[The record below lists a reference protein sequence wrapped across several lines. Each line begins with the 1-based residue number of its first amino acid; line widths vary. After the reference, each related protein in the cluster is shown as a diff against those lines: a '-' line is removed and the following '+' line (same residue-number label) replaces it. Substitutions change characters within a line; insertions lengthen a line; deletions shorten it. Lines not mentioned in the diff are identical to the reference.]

1 MNNNSYSIEE
11 LLDNNEFIAWA
22 KNSTPENSKFWNEYL
37 LNHPKESENINK
49 ARFVILAV
57 TEAEEYILSKEDEVA
72 TLQKINR
79 SIFARPVQLSK
90 NIKWAAAA
98 SVVIGISVLW
108 YVFSNQKNS
117 SIPETYTYNSQI
129 TNSEKQLNEVENL
142 TSKPIKQILP
152 DGSIII
158 LEKNS
163 KISYVKGFQGNI
175 REVYLSGEAFF
186 EVTKN
191 PSKPFVINSN
201 GLITKVLGTSFTIK
215 AYENEK
221 EFKVMVKSGKV
232 SVYKQIETAKEAII
246 LNPNQQVVFDTKT
259 AFFIKSIVEN
269 PIVLD
274 KKLENISLEF
284 DGTPVGEVFKQLEK
298 IYGIEIVYDNEI
310 MTECF
315 VTASL
320 SDDDSLYN
328 KLQLVCKAIESTYEI
343 SDGKIIIV
351 SKGCK

>member
-1 MNNNSYSIEE
+1 MNNIFSINE
-11 LLDNNEFIAWA
+11 LLNNDDFIAWS
-22 KNSTPENSKFWNEYL
+22 KSENPENSKFWNEYL
-37 LNHPKESENINK
+37 VNYPDQSENVSK
-49 ARFVILAV
+49 ARLIIQSVINS
-57 TEAEEYILSKEDEVA
+57 EEYNLSKDDEVE
-72 TLQKINR
+72 TLQRINR
-79 SIFARPVQLSK
+79 SIFARPIQLFK
-90 NIKWAAAA
+90 NIKWVAAA
-98 SVVIGISVLW
+98 SIIIGISVVW
-108 YVFSNQKNS
+108 YFLTKEKNTNINQ
-117 SIPETYTYNSQI
+117 TYNALV
-129 TNSEKQLNEVENL
+129 TNSEKNLYEVENL
-142 TSKPIKQILP
+142 TSKPVKETLP
-152 DGSIII
+152 DGSSII

-175 REVYLSGEAFF
+175 REVFLSGEAFF
-186 EVTKN
+186 QVTKN

-215 AYENEK
+215 AFENEN

-232 SVYKQIETAKEAII
+232 SVYKQVETAKEAII

-259 AFFIKSIVEN
+259 TVFTKSIVEN
-269 PIVLD
+269 PIVLN
-274 KKLENISLEF
+274 KKLENVSLEF
-284 DGTPVGEVFKQLEK
+284 DGTPVGEVFKRLEK

-320 SDDDSLYN
+320 SDDESLYS

-351 SKGCK
+351 SNGCK

>member
-1 MNNNSYSIEE
+1 MNNIFSIDD
-11 LLDNNEFIAWA
+11 LLDNDSFIAWS
-22 KNSTPENSKFWNEYL
+22 KCDNPENSKFWTDYL
-37 LNHPKESENINK
+37 SNHPDQSENINK
-49 ARFVILAV
+49 ARLIILSVINS
-57 TEAEEYILSKEDEVA
+57 EKYILSNEDEVD
-72 TLQKINR
+72 TLKKINR
-79 SIFARPVQLSK
+79 SIFARPIQLFK
-90 NIKWAAAA
+90 NIKWAVAA

-108 YVFSNQKNS
+108 YVLANEKNADTSQTYS
-117 SIPETYTYNSQI
+117 SLV
-129 TNSEKQLNEVENL
+129 TNSENKLQEIENL
-142 TSKPIKQILP
+142 TSKPIKTTLP
-152 DGSIII
+152 DGSIVM
-158 LEKNS
+158 LGKNS
-163 KISYVKGFQGNI
+163 KMSFGKDFKGEI
-175 REVYLSGEAFF
+175 REVFLSGEAFF

-191 PSKPFVINSN
+191 PLKPFVINSN

-215 AYENEK
+215 AYDNEK

-232 SVYKQIETAKEAII
+232 SVYKQIETSKEAII

-259 AFFIKSIVEN
+259 TVFTKSIVAN

-298 IYGIEIVYDNEI
+298 IYGIEIVFDNEI

-320 SDDDSLYN
+320 SDDDSLYS

-351 SKGCK
+351 SKGCR

>member
-1 MNNNSYSIEE
+1 MNNIFSIDE
-11 LLDNNEFIAWA
+11 LLDNDDFIAWS
-22 KNSTPENSKFWNEYL
+22 KSNNPENSQFWTEYL
-37 LNHPKESENINK
+37 ANYPDQTENVHK
-49 ARFVILAV
+49 ARLIILSVIDS
-57 TEAEEYILSKEDEVA
+57 EEYILSKDDEVE
-72 TLQKINR
+72 TLKKINR
-79 SIFARPVQLSK
+79 SIFARPIQLFK
-90 NIKWAAAA
+90 NIKWVAAA
-98 SVVIGISVLW
+98 SVIIGISVIW
-108 YVFSNQKNS
+108 YWLSDEKNTN
-117 SIPETYTYNSQI
+117 IPQTYSALV
-129 TNSEKQLNEVENL
+129 TNSEKDLHEVENL
-142 TSKPIKQILP
+142 TSKPIKEVLP
-152 DGSIII
+152 DGSTIM

-163 KISYVKGFQGNI
+163 KISYVKDFKGNI
-175 REVYLSGEAFF
+175 REVFLSGEAFF
-186 EVTKN
+186 QVTKN
-191 PSKPFVINSN
+191 PLKPFVINSN

-221 EFKVMVKSGKV
+221 EIKVMVKSGKV
-232 SVYKQIETAKEAII
+232 SVYKQVETAKEAII

-259 AFFIKSIVEN
+259 TVFTKSIVEN
-269 PIVLD
+269 PIVLN

-284 DGTPVGEVFKQLEK
+284 DGTPVSEVFKRLEK

-320 SDDDSLYN
+320 SDDDSLYS